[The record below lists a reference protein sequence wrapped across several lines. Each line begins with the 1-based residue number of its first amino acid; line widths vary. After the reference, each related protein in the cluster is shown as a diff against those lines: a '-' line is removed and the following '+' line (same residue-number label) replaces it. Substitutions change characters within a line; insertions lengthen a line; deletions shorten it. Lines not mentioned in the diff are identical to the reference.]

1 MVYMGSKRQ
10 YCKYIVP
17 IIQKYINDNNIQIF
31 IDCFCGGANL
41 ADKIQCNTIICNDLS
56 PTLIALHQQAQ
67 KDFSL
72 IPENGNKEYWDIA
85 YNDWKKIR
93 TAINTH
99 QQISSL
105 NLNLSLYEIGA
116 IEWYSSYSRGG
127 FNKGYAKPTEKR
139 NYYKE
144 GYRNHKKQ
152 AENSIYKKIKFIQGD
167 YTDAIKSIQQNNVLL
182 YCDSPY
188 KNTTAYGIAPNFNF
202 EKYYNWLIE
211 TSKKYPIFVSEQ
223 LLPEYFNQYIVWQKD
238 DVNRTIGLTNHS
250 KACEKLYLL
259 KEDK

>member
-1 MVYMGSKRQ
+1 MGSKRQ

-17 IIQKYINDNNIQIF
+17 IIQQYINNNNIKIF

-41 ADKIQCNTIICNDLS
+41 ADKIQCDTIICNDLS
-56 PTLIALHQQAQ
+56 PTLIALHKQAQ

-72 IPENGNKEYWDIA
+72 IPEDGNKEYWNKA
-85 YNDWKKIR
+85 YIDWKKIR

-127 FNKGYAKPTEKR
+127 FPKGYAKSTETR

-144 GYRNHKKQ
+144 AYRNHKKQ
-152 AENSIYKKIKFIQGD
+152 AESLIYKKINFIQGD
-167 YTDAIKSIQQNNVLL
+167 YVDIVKLIQQNDTKSILL

-211 TSKKYPIFVSEQ
+211 ISKKYPIFVSEQ
-223 LLPEYFNQYIVWQKD
+223 LLPEYFNQYIIWQKD
-238 DVNRTIGLTNHS
+238 NVNRTIGLTNHS

-259 KEDK
+259 K